1 MNYYVLRG
9 VNGLNRP
16 GPTKSD
22 SEFLRLKVM
31 LDASNSGSGAIP
43 GKCCLQGLSK

>member
-1 MNYYVLRG
+1 MW
-9 VNGLNRP
+9 LNRP

-31 LDASNSGSGAIP
+31 LVASNSGSGAIP
-43 GKCCLQGLSK
+43 GKMLLARIMANNRIGDFLG